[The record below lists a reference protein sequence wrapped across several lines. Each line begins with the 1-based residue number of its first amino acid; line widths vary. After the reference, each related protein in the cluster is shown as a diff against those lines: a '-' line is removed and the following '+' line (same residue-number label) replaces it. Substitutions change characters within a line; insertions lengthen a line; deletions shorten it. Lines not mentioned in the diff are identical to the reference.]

1 MIKSSS
7 LEQLKQQID
16 IVDVISNSIE
26 LRKSGAN
33 FKACCPFHGEA
44 TASFVISP
52 TKQIYHCFGC
62 GVGGDA
68 IKFVQEYQKVNFQE
82 AVEKIANDLNFTLQY
97 EDNYEKKD
105 YQTILRESILE
116 ACKRI

>member
-33 FKACCPFHGEA
+33 FKACCPFHGET
-44 TASFVISP
+44 TAFYVISTAKP
-52 TKQIYHCFGC
+52 
-62 GVGGDA
+62 
-68 IKFVQEYQKVNFQE
+68 
-82 AVEKIANDLNFTLQY
+82 L
-97 EDNYEKKD
+97 
-105 YQTILRESILE
+105 
-116 ACKRI
+116 